1 MRKKTLS
8 PAVLA
13 ALGLT
18 GCIDSCNPLEPLEFF
33 RDGDDDEVH
42 PCLSMV
48 VEPDPEVEPP
58 VHPCLSPPRPP
69 PDPPIGPCLKI
80 APPRVGPCLRMVMP
94 RPVTQPAPS
103 PGMDLELEVG
113 PCLTDPFEPAI
124 QPPEG
129 DPSGSA
135 HHRSDD
141 VVAKLISEGLLSAD
155 VVERLHKRN

>member
-33 RDGDDDEVH
+33 RDGNEEEVH
-42 PCLSMV
+42 PCLSVM
-48 VEPDPEVEPP
+48 VEPEPVPP
-58 VHPCLSPPRPP
+58 VHPCLSPPVK
-69 PDPPIGPCLKI
+69 PDPILDIGPCLKI

-94 RPVTQPAPS
+94 RPVIQPVP
-103 PGMDLELEVG
+103 DQDVEVG
-113 PCLTDPFEPAI
+113 PCLSDRVEPAF
-124 QPPEG
+124 PLEG
-129 DPSGSA
+129 DPSGSVPQ
-135 HHRSDD
+135 RSDE

-155 VVERLHKRN
+155 VVARLHKRN